1 MIELSHVRDLFALPD
16 QVHEGDFVLKLT
28 EGLQHAD
35 ETARTYV
42 ATDAL
47 VDAFNQSLTLVD
59 SALRDG
65 RSKATYLHGSF
76 GSGKSHFMAML
87 SLLLSGHEAAWRN
100 PAFHAL
106 RQKFDFVGKKKLCQ
120 LSFHMIGAQSLEEKI
135 FSSYVALVQTE
146 HPDAPIPGL
155 FADEKVF
162 EDARRLME
170 SLGDEKFFAAMGSP
184 KKGWGKVT
192 QAWDRARFDEASTS
206 TEPAER
212 EQLFSALAKSWFQS
226 SGAEARQFKDL
237 DDGLAIMARHAAQLG
252 YDGIALFLDE
262 LILWLSHRAS
272 DSSWLHNE
280 VQKMV
285 KLVEA
290 QDSDRR
296 IPIVSFIARQRDL
309 AEMVGKIH
317 TGAENARLHDSL
329 NHWEGRYGTVTLGDQ
344 NLPEIVEKRILTPRG
359 PEQKAALDKAFETL
373 RSAAGGAWNTL
384 VAQQDAGAFRK
395 LYPFSPALVDALV
408 ALSNSLQRERTAIK
422 LLMELLV
429 EHISDLKVGEVVRV
443 GDLFDVLAGGEDPA
457 DGLIRSRFNSAK
469 HLYRHQFLPVI
480 QESNG
485 TANKERCQRLR
496 PGHPPRL
503 GCSGCGE
510 QLCRKDNRLIK
521 TLLIAALVPEVP
533 ALKDLTAS
541 RLAQL
546 NHGTIK
552 VLIPG
557 TETAQVAQQLRKWV
571 SSTTIAQLRVG
582 SETDPSVR
590 VRLEGVD
597 LKPILERY
605 GRADSAGARQRV
617 VREVLFEA
625 LGIDKVSDA
634 GRDEKL
640 DDWRGTRRYGH
651 VLFGNVRTMPPSALR
666 CSEEHDFRLV
676 IDYPFDDE
684 GMSPLDDMRALERF
698 MEAEKSWSLVWLPHF
713 FSASVNQL
721 LGELVILEHILG
733 DKTVQREAVKDLSI
747 EDQSRALSDL
757 DNLRAQKKS
766 RLHEVLEQ
774 AYGLRPVADADVDG
788 SCRVEQH
795 LHVLTPGA
803 QVPIGLAPNLAG
815 AKEALLAGLLDARY
829 PRHPSFTKPLSSQR
843 VARLLQK
850 FDELLM
856 AENKLI
862 PADRELHGEML
873 GTLGE
878 LGIVRVTET
887 SVQLVED
894 RRLQALENRR
904 LQLGVERPTVGEVRH
919 WIDESGKMGLQV
931 EAQDLVVRCYALWAR
946 RTLELHG
953 KPWEGKPPLPADAVL
968 EKPELPDQTEWTLA
982 LGKASQC
989 LGITFAGRF
998 LSPENVSRFRA
1009 LLAAK
1014 VEKNAEWCAGLPPLL
1029 LQRSVRLGL
1038 GEDTER
1044 IMTARSADQLC
1055 ALLRGKSGIDQV
1067 QALAAYEPKT
1077 GPVAVGR
1084 HVNEAERLSPLLRDD
1099 IVFGVFDQLMA
1110 RSTELVG
1117 AEELVEQARAAL
1129 RQDEVNVALGER
1141 LRDLARQAQ
1150 KLLQPQTKPGS
1161 YEVVLQKRV
1170 HAAGAAEIRRKLGE
1184 LLNEV
1189 EKAAA
1194 GGDDSLDLVA
1204 TVVLTKRP

>member
-1 MIELSHVRDLFALPD
+1 MADSQLVRDLFVLPV

-28 EGLQHAD
+28 EGLQHPE

-42 ATDAL
+42 ATEAL
-47 VDAFNQSLTLVD
+47 VDAFSQSLSLVD

-87 SLLLSGHEAAWRN
+87 SLLLSGNEAAWRN
-100 PAFHAL
+100 PALHPL

-120 LSFHMIGAQSLEEKI
+120 LSFHMIGALSLEEKI
-135 FSSYVALVQTE
+135 FSSYVAFVQAQ

-162 EDARRLME
+162 EDARRLLE
-170 SLGDEKFFAAMGSP
+170 SMGGEKFFAAMGAP

-192 QAWDRARFDEASTS
+192 QAWNRERFDDVSASTDL
-206 TEPAER
+206 EQR
-212 EQLFSALAKSWFQS
+212 EQLFSALTKSWFQS
-226 SGAEARQFKDL
+226 SITETRHYVDL
-237 DDGLAIMARHAAQLG
+237 DSGLATMARHAQQLG

-290 QDSDRR
+290 QESDRR

-329 NHWEGRYGTVTLGDQ
+329 NHWEGRYGTITLGDQ
-344 NLPEIVEKRILTPRG
+344 NLPEIVEKRILTTKG
-359 PEQKAALDKAFETL
+359 PEEKAALNAAFEAL
-373 RSAAGGAWNTL
+373 RGAAGTAWNTL
-384 VAQQDAGAFRK
+384 IAQQDASAFHK

-429 EHISDLKVGEVVRV
+429 EHIPDLKVGEVVRV
-443 GDLFDVLAGGEDPA
+443 GDMFDVLAGGEDPA
-457 DGLIRSRFNSAK
+457 DGLMRSRFNSAK
-469 HLYRHQFLPVI
+469 HLYRQKFLPMI
-480 QESNG
+480 QETQG
-485 TANKERCQRLR
+485 TNNKERCQRLR

-503 GCSGCGE
+503 GCSGCAE
-510 QLCRKDNRLIK
+510 AQCRKDNRLIK

-571 SSTTIAQLRVG
+571 SGTTIAQLHVG
-582 SETDPSVR
+582 NESDPAVR

-605 GRADSAGARQRV
+605 SRADNTGTRQRV
-617 VREVLFEA
+617 MREVLFEA
-625 LGIDKVSDA
+625 LGIDKTSDA
-634 GRDEKL
+634 GRDEKV
-640 DDWRGTRRYGH
+640 DWRGTKRHGH
-651 VLFGNVRTMPPSALR
+651 IIFGNVRTMPPATLR
-666 CSEEHDFRLV
+666 CAEDHDFRLI

-684 GMSPLDDMRALERF
+684 GKGPQDDVETLERF
-698 MEAEKSWSLVWLPHF
+698 MEAERSWSLVWLPHF
-713 FSASVNQL
+713 FSGAVNQL

-733 DKTVQREAVKDLSI
+733 DKTIQRDAVKDLSI

-757 DNLRAQKKS
+757 DNLRAQKKA

-774 AYGLRPVADADVDG
+774 AYGLRPGTDSDIDT
-788 SCRVEQH
+788 SRRVEQH

-803 QVPIGLAPNLAG
+803 QVPIGIAPNLAS
-815 AKEALLAGLLDARY
+815 AKDTLVSGLLDARY
-829 PRHPSFTKPLSSQR
+829 PRHPTFTKPLSAQR
-843 VARLLQK
+843 VARLLEK
-850 FDELLM
+850 FADLLT
-856 AENKLI
+856 AESHVI
-862 PADRELHGEML
+862 PADKELHGEML

-894 RRLQALENRR
+894 RRLQPLESRR
-904 LQLGVERPTVGEVRH
+904 VQLGTERPTVGEVRH
-919 WIDESGKMGLQV
+919 WIDESRKMGLEI
-931 EAQDLVVRCYALWAR
+931 EAQDLVVRCYALWSR
-946 RTLELHG
+946 RTFELHG
-953 KPWEGKPPLPADAVL
+953 KPYDAKSPLSADATL
-968 EKPELPDQTEWTLA
+968 EKPELPDQTDWVLA

-989 LGITFAGRF
+989 LGITFAARF
-998 LSPENVSRFRA
+998 LSPENLGRFRA
-1009 LLAAK
+1009 LVSDK
-1014 VEKNAEWCAGLPPLL
+1014 IEKSAGACTDAPVLL
-1029 LQRSVRLGL
+1029 TRRNVGLGL
-1038 GEDTER
+1038 GAETDRLT
-1044 IMTARSADQLC
+1044 TARSTDQLC
-1055 ALLRGKSGIDQV
+1055 VALRGKSGVEQV
-1067 QALAAYEPKT
+1067 RALAAYEPKT
-1077 GPVAVGR
+1077 GGTAVGQ
-1084 HVNEAERLSPLLRDD
+1084 HVARASVLGELLRDD
-1099 IVFGVFDQLMA
+1099 ILFGVFDQLRA
-1110 RSTELVG
+1110 RSNEVTG
-1117 AEELVEQARAAL
+1117 AAELVEQACAAL
-1129 RQDEVNVALGER
+1129 RQDEVNVALGDR

-1150 KLLQPQTKPGS
+1150 RLLHPETKDPQQQ
-1161 YEVVLQKRV
+1161 VLMQARAQARGP
-1170 HAAGAAEIRRKLGE
+1170 AAIRGKMTEIMA
-1184 LLNEV
+1184 EV
-1189 EKAAA
+1189 ERTLSEAD
-1194 GGDDSLDLVA
+1194 GDVELVA
-1204 TVVLTKRP
+1204 NVQLTKRP

>member
-1 MIELSHVRDLFALPD
+1 MNELSYVRDLFTLPE

-28 EGLQHAD
+28 EGLQHPD
-35 ETARTYV
+35 ETARIYV
-42 ATDAL
+42 ATEAL

-87 SLLLSGHEAAWRN
+87 SLLLSGHEAAWRH

-106 RQKFDFVGKKKLCQ
+106 RQKFEFVGKKKLCQ
-120 LSFHMIGAQSLEEKI
+120 LSFHMIGAQSLEEKV
-135 FSSYVALVQTE
+135 FSSYVAFVQAQ

-162 EDARRLME
+162 EDARRLLE

-192 QAWDRARFDEASTS
+192 QAWDRTRFDEVSASTD
-206 TEPAER
+206 PAER
-212 EQLFSALAKSWFQS
+212 ELLFSALAKSWFRS
-226 SGAEARQFKDL
+226 SVSEARQYIDL
-237 DDGLAIMARHAAQLG
+237 DSGLAIMARHGAQLG
-252 YDGIALFLDE
+252 YDGITLFLDE

-290 QDSDRR
+290 QESDRR

-329 NHWEGRYGTVTLGDQ
+329 NHWEGRYGTITLGDQ
-344 NLPEIVEKRILTPRG
+344 NLPEIVEKRILTTKG
-359 PEQKAALDKAFETL
+359 PKQKATLEKAFEAL
-373 RSAAGGAWNTL
+373 RSAAGGAWSTL
-384 VAQQDAGAFRK
+384 VAQQDASAFRK

-422 LLMELLV
+422 LLMEILV
-429 EHISDLKVGEVVRV
+429 EHIPDLKVGEVVRV

-457 DGLIRSRFNSAK
+457 DGLMRSRFNSAK

-503 GCSGCGE
+503 GCSGCHE
-510 QLCRKDNRLIK
+510 HTCRKDNRLIK

-571 SSTTIAQLRVG
+571 SSTTIAQLHVG
-582 SETDPSVR
+582 NESDPAVR

-605 GRADSAGARQRV
+605 ARADSTGARQRV
-617 VREVLFEA
+617 VREILFEA
-625 LGIDKVSDA
+625 LGTDKVSDA
-634 GRDEKL
+634 GRDEKV
-640 DDWRGTRRYGH
+640 DWRGTKRDGH
-651 VLFGNVRTMPPSALR
+651 VIFGNVRTMPPATLR
-666 CSEEHDFRLV
+666 CGDEHDFRLV
-676 IDYPFDDE
+676 IDYPFDEE
-684 GMSPLDDMRALERF
+684 GKSPQDDLQVVERF
-698 MEAEKSWSLVWLPHF
+698 IETEKSWSLVWLPHF

-757 DNLRAQKKS
+757 DNLRAQKKA

-774 AYGLRPVADADVDG
+774 AYGLRQATDADIDG

-803 QVPIGLAPNLAG
+803 QVPIGIAPNLAG
-815 AKEALLAGLLDARY
+815 AKDALLSGLLDARY
-829 PRHPSFTKPLSSQR
+829 PRHPVFTKPLSTQR
-843 VARLLQK
+843 TARLLEK
-850 FDELLM
+850 FTELIT
-856 AENKLI
+856 AENRLI
-862 PADRELHGEML
+862 PADRELQGEML

-919 WIDESGKMGLQV
+919 WIDEGRKMGLEV

-953 KPWEGKPPLPADAVL
+953 KPYEGKSPLHADAAL
-968 EKPELPDQTEWTLA
+968 EKPELPDQAEWTLA
-982 LGKASQC
+982 LAKASQC

-1009 LLAAK
+1009 LLAEK
-1014 VEKNAEWCAGLPPLL
+1014 VEKVAGWCSALPAVLA
-1029 LQRSVRLGL
+1029 RRNGGMTLGA
-1038 GEDTER
+1038 DTDR
-1044 IMTARSADQLC
+1044 AITARSADQLC
-1055 ALLRGKSGIDQV
+1055 VALRGKSGIEQV
-1067 QALAAYEPKT
+1067 RALAAYDPKT
-1077 GPVAVGR
+1077 GAVAVGR
-1084 HVNEAERLSPLLRDD
+1084 HVAESERLSELLRDD
-1099 IVFGVFDQLMA
+1099 ILFGVFDQLIA
-1110 RSTELVG
+1110 RSVDLAG
-1117 AEELVEQARAAL
+1117 AEEVVEQARAAL
-1129 RQDEVNVALGER
+1129 RQDEVNVALAER

-1150 KLLQPQTKPGS
+1150 RLLQPEPKIIDHK
-1161 YEVVLQKRV
+1161 VLLQQRLQV
-1170 HAAGAAEIRRKLGE
+1170 RGTAEIRSKLTE
-1184 LLNEV
+1184 LVSQV
-1189 EKAAA
+1189 ESVLE
-1194 GGDDSLDLVA
+1194 GSDGSLEMVA
-1204 TVVLTKRP
+1204 SVVLTKRP